1 MMFSV
6 LSQGYGTYDGTAKKD
21 VQEISDTKVS
31 LNTSEAVGYALLAC
45 CNLSRFVITIVDV
58 LVTLLPESI

>member
-31 LNTSEAVGYALLAC
+31 LNIPMRVPIMRCSHVAIYRVLL
-45 CNLSRFVITIVDV
+45 
-58 LVTLLPESI
+58 

>member
-31 LNTSEAVGYALLAC
+31 LNICEGADYALLAC
-45 CNLSRFVITIVDV
+45 CNLSRFVVTIVDV
-58 LVTLLPESI
+58 LVTLQSESI